1 MALSTSDLQGNL
13 EASFTKQRDSD
24 ASNQLAAAQDL
35 ATNIVEYAKG
45 TSILVAGAPPLI
57 PAPPAVP
64 IPDASVIGQRATI
77 NPAIAQAGQAV
88 LFGQINQSF
97 TLKDPTMAMIS
108 AGIMT
113 YIATFTIFSIGGVTC
128 TGATVPTAPPVF
140 APATAVGMNG
150 GSIKDVAG
158 TLADI
163 IHLTFSTAIFN
174 GTVINAA
181 TGAVLPGVLAPAKL
195 M

>member
-77 NPAIAQAGQAV
+77 NPAIAQAGQAT

-97 TLKDPTMAMIS
+97 TMKDPTMATIS

-113 YIATFTIFSIGGVTC
+113 YIATFTIFSIGGITC
-128 TGATVPTAPPVF
+128 TGATVPTTPPVF
-140 APATAVGMNG
+140 APLTAKGLDG
-150 GSIKDVAG
+150 GTIKECTG
-158 TLADI
+158 LLADI

-174 GTVINAA
+174 GTVVNPT
-181 TGAVLPGVLAPAKL
+181 TGAVLPGVLTPSIL

>member
-13 EASFTKQRDSD
+13 ESSFLKQRDSD
-24 ASNQLAAAQDL
+24 ASNQLQAAQDM
-35 ATNIVEYAKG
+35 ATAIVDYAKG
-45 TSILVAGAPPLI
+45 ASIVVAGTPPLI

-64 IPDASVIGQRATI
+64 IPDGSVIGQRAVI

-97 TLKDPTMAMIS
+97 TLKDPTLALIG
-108 AGIMT
+108 AAIMT
-113 YIATFTIFSIGGVTC
+113 YIATFTLFTIGGITC
-128 TGATVPTAPPVF
+128 TGATVPTTPPIF
-140 APATAVGMNG
+140 APLTAKGLDGGTIKECTGM
-150 GSIKDVAG
+150 
-158 TLADI
+158 LADI

-174 GTVINAA
+174 GAVINPT
-181 TGAVLPGVLAPAKL
+181 TGAVIPGVLAPSIV